1 MLRKKRIQIKNLV
14 TGLIEYLDFK
24 SLQKQ
29 LDFIAEYTGG
39 NVKTTPVGEVL
50 SSDVD
55 SAIAELETN
64 KQKAISFYNNDVL
77 VGQGYEFN
85 AGSGAGLSLVGN
97 RVTLTSGATVSAQSF
112 GSNLNLSANP
122 DQYLNLTATNPSLTV
137 TLQQPVGD
145 AVTNIYNAGTN
156 SFSVI
161 GNWEGDPYFTQTELL
176 ILGEGTIEDVSFSP
190 KTISLVGDTALS
202 VEQAKFGAE
211 SIKFDGFGDY
221 FSVGAIGDWD
231 FLHEGNAWTIDLWV
245 QLTNTT
251 GTLFSTAT
259 SDFERGVN
267 ILADGTVSVYNGT
280 GGQVLYSGS
289 FTPPALN
296 TWAHIAIV
304 ETGADLEI
312 YLDGSLTTTIART
325 DAPGVGNSNT
335 TLIVGNQVTAY
346 IDAVRITTTARYTT
360 NFTPG
365 TTSPPTFQ
373 RIGNYFTIPVLP
385 GIQAAF
391 VFDPA
396 IGWQVPYLLPR
407 FTIQEEGVGLAEIGQ
422 IQDLNFTGSAL
433 TASFA
438 NNVVTVSSTAIDSSE
453 KGAVNG
459 VATLDSSGLIPA
471 SQLPVSAME
480 FKGTWDA
487 STNTPALADGTGNTG
502 DTYRVSVAGSQDLGS
517 GSQTYSIGDWILYNG
532 SIWQQA
538 SNAES
543 VASVFGRSGVI
554 TAQSGDYTASQVTN
568 VPAGDISSTDIQ
580 AAINELD
587 AEKQGDIQIQD
598 DSVNQGTAGSA
609 TTVNFTGAGVTASVT
624 GSVATVNIPGAGI
637 SPTLTIQEQGSDP
650 TPGVDEATIYIK
662 SDQALRYREES
673 SGAIN
678 QLAVLSRHQTYTK
691 AQGVAEVTLTDG
703 ANIAVDASLS
713 NAFTVTL
720 AGTPRTLDNPTNL
733 VAGFTYIF
741 RIVSA
746 GNTLSYGTAYRD
758 MTDNPLSTLTGSSY
772 PVDFLTCYSDG
783 TKLYC
788 NYGS

>member
-373 RIGNYFTIPVLP
+373 RIGTYFTVPVLP

-391 VFDPA
+391 VFDPS
-396 IGWQVPYLLPR
+396 IGWQVP
-407 FTIQEEGVGLAEIGQ
+407 
-422 IQDLNFTGSAL
+422 
-433 TASFA
+433 
-438 NNVVTVSSTAIDSSE
+438 
-453 KGAVNG
+453 
-459 VATLDSSGLIPA
+459 IP
-471 SQLPVSAME
+471 V
-480 FKGTWDA
+480 
-487 STNTPALADGTGNTG
+487 
-502 DTYRVSVAGSQDLGS
+502 
-517 GSQTYSIGDWILYNG
+517 
-532 SIWQQA
+532 
-538 SNAES
+538 
-543 VASVFGRSGVI
+543 
-554 TAQSGDYTASQVTN
+554 
-568 VPAGDISSTDIQ
+568 
-580 AAINELD
+580 
-587 AEKQGDIQIQD
+587 
-598 DSVNQGTAGSA
+598 
-609 TTVNFTGAGVTASVT
+609 
-624 GSVATVNIPGAGI
+624 
-637 SPTLTIQEQGSDP
+637 
-650 TPGVDEATIYIK
+650 
-662 SDQALRYREES
+662 
-673 SGAIN
+673 
-678 QLAVLSRHQTYTK
+678 AVLDRHQTYTK
-691 AQGVAEVTLTDG
+691 AQGVAEVALTDG

-746 GNTLSYGTAYRD
+746 GNTLSYGTVYKD
-758 MTDNPLSTLTGSSY
+758 MTGSSLASLSGSSNT
-772 PVDFLTCYSDG
+772 VDFLSCYSDG
-783 TKLYC
+783 TNLYC
-788 NYGS
+788 NYGA